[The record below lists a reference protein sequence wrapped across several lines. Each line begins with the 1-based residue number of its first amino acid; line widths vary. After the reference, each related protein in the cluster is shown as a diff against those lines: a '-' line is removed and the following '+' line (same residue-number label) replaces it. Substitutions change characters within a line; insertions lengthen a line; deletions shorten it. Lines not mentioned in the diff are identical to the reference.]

1 MIEKV
6 SSFLNEF
13 KFEDI
18 PKVAIDNSLRSF
30 VDLIGV
36 AASATQTDLSKIIRK
51 HCKKFYA
58 PNLNQGI
65 SSSIWFDGSNVNV
78 LGATLANSMTIDS
91 LDAHDGQ
98 KLTKG
103 HVGCGLIPSI
113 IACMEA
119 EENYCSKDL
128 LRNLVIG
135 YEIGTRAGISLH
147 KSSKDYH
154 TSGAWIAIACAGI
167 VSKILELNKNQIRE
181 AFGIA
186 EFYGPRS
193 QMMRC
198 IDYPTMVK
206 DGSGWGA
213 MSGVNAAYLAKEGF
227 SGSPAITVEDES
239 LSYIWSDLGSKW
251 YTNEQYLKLY
261 PVCRWAQP
269 ALEACLYL
277 KRKHNIDVNNIESI
291 TINTFHEAK
300 RLDNKYPEN
309 TEQAQYSLPYPV
321 AVALIFERLSAQ
333 EVSEKFFKNKKVI
346 KLTEKILVCESD
358 NYNKAFPKRRYADAV
373 IKLKNGNE
381 FKSKPTEA
389 KGDPENPLLMRE
401 IKNKFE
407 DLTFNL
413 LGKDRSERL
422 FKKII
427 ELNYS
432 NDFKEVLELII
443 GSVDK

>member
-1 MIEKV
+1 
-6 SSFLNEF
+6 
-13 KFEDI
+13 
-18 PKVAIDNSLRSF
+18 
-30 VDLIGV
+30 
-36 AASATQTDLSKIIRK
+36 
-51 HCKKFYA
+51 
-58 PNLNQGI
+58 
-65 SSSIWFDGSNVNV
+65 
-78 LGATLANSMTIDS
+78 MTIDS

-119 EENYCSKDL
+119 EENYCSKDF
-128 LRNLVIG
+128 LRNLIIG

-251 YTNEQYLKLY
+251 YINEQYLKLY

-269 ALEACLYL
+269 SLEACLDL
-277 KRKHNIDVNNIESI
+277 KRKNNIDVNNIESI

-333 EVSEKFFKNKKVI
+333 EVSEKFFKNKKVV

-358 NYNKAFPKRRYADAV
+358 KYNKAFPRSRYADAV

-432 NDFKEVLELII
+432 SDFKEVLELII
-443 GSVDK
+443 GSVDKKSF